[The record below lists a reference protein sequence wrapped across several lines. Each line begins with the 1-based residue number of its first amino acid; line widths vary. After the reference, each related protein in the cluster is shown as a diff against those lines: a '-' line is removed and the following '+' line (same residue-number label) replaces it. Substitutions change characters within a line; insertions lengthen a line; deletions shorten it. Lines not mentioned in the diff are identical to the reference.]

1 VKYDSLEYT
10 NKGCSDTFHYA
21 QNEATFDVIYD
32 AALYTLL
39 QNATV
44 DILVNIKKDGVD
56 DFTGR
61 IFPTKAKKYN
71 GILNNTII
79 SLSAEDSMQKLDV
92 PIGDVVYFGY
102 SICNPASPTTSI
114 LHQLCYR
121 AGFVPAKITSG
132 VTIATTIAAFAP
144 ESENDSVLDVLDT
157 LLFEYGY
164 VLHFNESD
172 VLTPTTW
179 ITSASV
185 STNFTE
191 ANMIQEVEVE
201 DSVKDYYGLTTTYY
215 EIGQIETTSG
225 YYANIKLYQDSNCT
239 FDSNGNFAGYEIPPG
254 YLYPPAC
261 NAIDTTTSGSSIVYQ
276 EYDDTSSKYWTN
288 YAIINSLD
296 YNYKAFDSDFSSIIA
311 TSGCYIDA
319 IYSTGITIETAHFY
333 NKKARIVLKNPTAS
347 YLKLWYLDIRGY
359 VWYRTAARIAEVNN
373 TTVSGQKLD
382 SYISTFLHT
391 QAAASTFTTY
401 LAKQYDIGAAFY
413 TVLSDEFADVG
424 TICNVT
430 MNDGTNQDCLIMS
443 RKWNEAVGYY
453 TYKVRAQDKNVG
465 TLTRQSITVKPNFIA
480 TETVTSELTQS
491 TLAVLPIAY
500 GGSPDFSRAYTD
512 LYIYQGERNMS
523 KSWAYSIT
531 TSGITGSFGTGD
543 QLNRYTVSGL
553 SGTSGSGVIT
563 ATKLGFADVV
573 VPFTV
578 SLGAVEQPT
587 LSLSTQSISRSR
599 NNIMTPSGLML
610 MGRLSSGGAYSGR
623 FKVGYSVD
631 GVNYS
636 DAYTSSVDET
646 THSYTVPATVTISGA
661 NSYVTNV
668 KAQLYAMGGFTDLCD
683 EKICGIN
690 ADASNTPLYW
700 GALDAVPS
708 GFIAVNDYYFNTST
722 TISGGGE
729 LYYYTGSAWAI
740 PTSAWAWYGE
750 AWQTA
755 YIDAGAWATVQGS
768 VIAAASAIFN
778 KLVTADAFIANLFA
792 QQITVPDGG
801 RIRYY
806 NGQGVQKRCVQLAD
820 DRVDWI
826 DTPNDVVADELL
838 RGRIG
843 RLGVGPAV
851 LMDGDFE
858 ANIESPW
865 SAESVLVGAACD
877 SPNVLYLA
885 DGTKRLVYIPATGF
899 IMQKIDTGGGYGS
912 ATTIV
917 AEGCQHPTQI
927 QLQDG
932 SIRLSYKTLDGRIY
946 ERIDTGGGYGSATT
960 IVAEG
965 CQHPTQ
971 IQLQDGSIRLSY
983 KTLDGRIY
991 ERIDT
996 GGGYGSATVV
1006 SPTAASRPNYVQ
1018 CTDNSIRL
1026 AYTRVSDTY
1035 ICMCVDSG
1043 LGYSSESVISDS
1055 SGAYPH
1061 QFVNYLGEVVL
1072 TYCNASGYISQQVDN
1087 GGGYSTSTTLV
1098 ANASRYPTQIQ
1109 YVNDTIAL
1117 TYRKDS
1123 DNYVYTRINSGS
1135 GFGAETVIV
1144 SAASDFPVQS
1154 QGFDGNI
1161 TITYGRASDSYL
1173 CQRTLRRYAQ
1183 VGAGIIA
1190 EGGDDTVG
1198 HWTVWGNGRMEID
1211 MAITTAVV
1219 PVNTW
1224 AWPCPA
1230 FPKDFSEIH
1239 SVLVSGL
1246 ATSTWAGNPIIT
1258 GGINVGG
1265 APLHQANLAL
1275 YAGSSAGQSFRV
1287 NIHAVGKVDMT
1298 TL

>member
-820 DRVDWI
+820 DKVDWI

-865 SAESVLVGAACD
+865 SEESVIFSTAVTWLD
-877 SPNVLYLA
+877 
-885 DGTKRLVYIPATGF
+885 
-899 IMQKIDTGGGYGS
+899 
-912 ATTIV
+912 
-917 AEGCQHPTQI
+917 
-927 QLQDG
+927 QLQCADG
-932 SIRLSYKTLDGRIY
+932 SIRLAYNRFTDGY
-946 ERIDTGGGYGSATT
+946 LCQRIDSGAGYG
-960 IVAEG
+960 AETVIYG
-965 CQHPTQ
+965 GDSYFTD
-971 IQLQDGSIRLSY
+971 QLQCADGSIRL
-983 KTLDGRIY
+983 IY
-991 ERIDT
+991 THGSGAPLYQRID
-996 GGGYGSATVV
+996 
-1006 SPTAASRPNYVQ
+1006 
-1018 CTDNSIRL
+1018 
-1026 AYTRVSDTY
+1026 
-1035 ICMCVDSG
+1035 
-1043 LGYSSESVISDS
+1043 
-1055 SGAYPH
+1055 SGA
-1061 QFVNYLGEVVL
+1061 
-1072 TYCNASGYISQQVDN
+1072 GY
-1087 GGGYSTSTTLV
+1087 
-1098 ANASRYPTQIQ
+1098 
-1109 YVNDTIAL
+1109 
-1117 TYRKDS
+1117 
-1123 DNYVYTRINSGS
+1123 
-1135 GFGAETVIV
+1135 GAETVIV
-1144 SAASDFPVQS
+1144 S
-1154 QGFDGNI
+1154 GFALYPNQLQCLDGSIRLVYRN
-1161 TITYGRASDSYL
+1161 GSGYL
-1173 CQRTLRRYAQ
+1173 CQRIDSGAGYGAEVVINAALSYYPNQVQLFNGSIWLTYTRQSDGYLCQRIDSGAGYGAETEINSTVADFPNQFQYLDGSISLTYRKGSNSHLCQRIDSGAGYGAETDITGNSINYPNQLQRSDGIIILAYSNNSSYPAQRTLKRYAR
-1183 VGAGIIA
+1183 VGAGIIE
-1190 EGGDDTVG
+1190 EGGDDATG
-1198 HWTVWGNGRMEID
+1198 HWTIWGNGRMEVDIKATSPT
-1211 MAITTAVV
+1211 MAA
-1219 PVNTW
+1219 NTW
-1224 AWPCPA
+1224 GFPGFT
-1230 FPKDFSEIH
+1230 FPKAFSEIH
-1239 SVLVSGL
+1239 SAIISGL
-1246 ATSTWAGNPIIT
+1246 ASLSWAGNPIIT
-1258 GGINVGG
+1258 GG
-1265 APLHQANLAL
+1265 ALAL
-1275 YAGSSAGQSFRV
+1275 DIFQAAIYPGSTTQTFIV
-1287 NIHAVGKVDMT
+1287 FIHAVGKVDLT